1 MLAEFIETY
10 GSDILYSIL
19 TGVATYVGLVVK
31 KLYKRYA
38 DDQTKKDVIKTV
50 VKGIEQLHKD
60 LTGAEKLDFAVD
72 NASEIL
78 ENKGITITDLELR
91 MLIESAVGD
100 FNDVFNKTVKKEE
113 EQDG

>member
-10 GSDILYSIL
+10 GLSILYAVV
-19 TGVATYVGLVVK
+19 TGLASYIALVIK
-31 KLYKRYA
+31 NLYKRYA

-50 VKGIEQLHKD
+50 VKGIEQLYKD
-60 LTGAEKLDFAVD
+60 LTGEEKLDFAVD

-78 ENKGITITDLELR
+78 QNKGITVSALELR
-91 MLIESAVGD
+91 MMIESAVGE
-100 FNDVFNKTVKKEE
+100 FNDVFNKTAKEE